1 MKPVWKGKI
10 AVDAA
15 MTLGMLLLMAYSLVG
30 EAAHEWI
37 GMGMLVLFVLHHVL
51 NRRWIGALPKG
62 RYSPFRILQTALAA
76 LIFLSMIGSMGS
88 GIVLSRYVF
97 AFLPKH
103 GGYAFA
109 EKVHMLCAYWGF
121 VLMSLHL
128 GLHWNM
134 LLAMAKKHLKPDKV
148 CALVLRLAGYLF
160 AAYGVYAFVRR
171 DIGIYLLLKSHFVF
185 FDFTEPIAFFLLD
198 YLAVMGLFLFAGNA
212 LAVGSKQIARRCQNR
227 NTKE

>member
-1 MKPVWKGKI
+1 MNPVWKVKI

-62 RYSPFRILQTALAA
+62 RYSPFRILQTALAI

-97 AFLPKH
+97 SFLPKH

-109 EKVHMLCAYWGF
+109 KKVHTLCAYWGF

-134 LLAMAKKHLKPDKV
+134 LLAMAKKHLKPNKV

-185 FDFTEPIAFFLLD
+185 FDFNEPIVLFLLD
-198 YLAVMGLFLFAGNA
+198 HLAVMGLFLFAGNA
-212 LAVGSKQIARRCQNR
+212 LAVGSKRIARRYQNR
-227 NTKE
+227 NTTE

>member
-1 MKPVWKGKI
+1 MKPILKVKI

-15 MTLGMLLLMAYSLVG
+15 MTLAMLLLMAYSLVG

-37 GMGMLVLFVLHHVL
+37 GMGMLALFIAHHVW
-51 NRRWIGALPKG
+51 NRKWIGALSKG

-76 LIFLSMIGSMGS
+76 LISLSMIGSMVS

-103 GGYAFA
+103 GGYEIA

-134 LLAMAKKHLKPDKV
+134 LLAMARKHLKPNKV
-148 CALVLRLAGYLF
+148 RAWVLRLAGYLF
-160 AAYGVYAFVRR
+160 AAYGMCAFVRR
-171 DIGIYLLLKSHFVF
+171 DVGIYLLMKSHFVF
-185 FDFTEPIAFFLLD
+185 YDFTEPVTLFLLD
-198 YLAVMGLFLFAGNA
+198 YLAVMGLFVLVGNGLGSGLKR
-212 LAVGSKQIARRCQNR
+212 LARSHAK
-227 NTKE
+227 